1 MITRRMKPQQGADM
15 LTLRT
20 EEVANI
26 PDNEAHVEEG
36 KTYSK
41 THASGWTIAAKIKV
55 DWYTWVDEFKAF
67 HPVWGAV
74 WGSFQEEV
82 FADCVE
88 GYENFIQ
95 SHKPYSWDSKDI

>member
-20 EEVANI
+20 EEVSDI
-26 PDNEAHVEEG
+26 PDNEAHV
-36 KTYSK
+36 
-41 THASGWTIAAKIKV
+41 
-55 DWYTWVDEFKAF
+55 
-67 HPVWGAV
+67 
-74 WGSFQEEV
+74 
-82 FADCVE
+82 